1 MEQESVIKNL
11 RKVLKNIDSGFLTQL
26 IENVKYRAAR
36 SNILETKRVPCE
48 EAVRIQV
55 DKYIILE
62 WLSTYYHSSKGQ

>member
-1 MEQESVIKNL
+1 MAILVCCIFANVYEARWYQNKW
-11 RKVLKNIDSGFLTQL
+11 LT
-26 IENVKYRAAR
+26 
-36 SNILETKRVPCE
+36 SNILETKRVPSE